1 MYVNLFFK
9 CLEISLNFFLDDM
22 QTKVPK
28 SEVMDAS
35 CPYLR
40 SRGKKKKRIT
50 KNSRNDWQDKKSFLK
65 F

>member
-50 KNSRNDWQDKKSFLK
+50 KNSRNDW
-65 F
+65 

>member
-1 MYVNLFFK
+1 MEENLKIAYVYEFIFKLFRNK
-9 CLEISLNFFLDDM
+9 CVNFFLNDM

-40 SRGKKKKRIT
+40 SRVKKRIT
-50 KNSRNDWQDKKSFLK
+50 KNSRNDW
-65 F
+65 

>member
-35 CPYLR
+35 CPDLR